1 MTNSPNPARNGKTLL
16 LSHEETDDLLAKV
29 NRQLGEGTFNY
40 QDQQLIWQMVECLGD
55 TRGLVRLGFAEAL
68 GVVGKPAV
76 DTLIEALLHHT
87 NEVVRRAAGKTL
99 TLIEDPKAV
108 PHLIHALLNDNDTVV
123 QASAIGALA
132 RTGAASVAPLLEVL
146 ASADATESN
155 KGHAA
160 WALAFIGAQGRDQLY
175 AAYASDSPEVRAAV
189 VGAIA
194 KLAEENRN
202 DTQALELLVKSL
214 NDTAENVRSE
224 AAAVL
229 GNLKYSAAIP
239 NLVQLL
245 AHSVAETRK
254 SAALSLMKIGDRH
267 AISALQAAAAQETEA
282 GVQKVFDLAISLLQK
297 QTAPLEQEDDDWD

>member
-1 MTNSPNPARNGKTLL
+1 MTNIPNQARNGETLL
-16 LSHEETDDLLAKV
+16 LDHEETDDLLAQV
-29 NRQLGEGTFNY
+29 NQALGDGTFDC

-76 DTLIEALLHHT
+76 DTLIEALLNHP
-87 NEVVRRAAGKTL
+87 NAVVRRAAGKTL

-108 PHLIHALLNDNDTVV
+108 PHLIHALLNDEDTVV

-132 RTGAASVAPLLEVL
+132 RTGEASVTPLLEVL
-146 ASADATESN
+146 AAPDATESN

-160 WALAFIGAQGRDQLY
+160 WALAFIGAKAQDKLY
-175 AAYASDSPEVRAAV
+175 TAYASDSPEVRAAV

-194 KLAEENRN
+194 KLAEENRD
-202 DTQALELLVKSL
+202 DTQALDLLVTSL
-214 NDTAENVRSE
+214 TDTAENVRSE

-239 NLVQLL
+239 NLIQLL
-245 AHSVAETRK
+245 DHPVAETRK
-254 SAALSLMKIGDRH
+254 SAALSLMKIGDRSS
-267 AISALQAAAAQETEA
+267 IPALQTAVEKESQD
-282 GVQKVFDLAISLLQK
+282 GVKKVFELAISLLEK
-297 QTAPLEQEDDDWD
+297 QPDSPQQPEDDWD